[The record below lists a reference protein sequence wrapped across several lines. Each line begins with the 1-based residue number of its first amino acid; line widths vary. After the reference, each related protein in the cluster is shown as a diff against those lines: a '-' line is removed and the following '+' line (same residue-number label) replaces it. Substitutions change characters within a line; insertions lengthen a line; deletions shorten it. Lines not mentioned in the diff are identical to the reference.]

1 MCIVA
6 NQLGAKHACGFLV
19 LSDIL
24 ESRDVAHEGRRM
36 RSGVACEPWNMLL
49 LVLLKDEE
57 HLKRRQQGEEAEG
70 GGRGRER
77 TGEDGRGEDLTV
89 MESTAERGD
98 GLREDKATFLKSYFL
113 PRSLSW

>member
-24 ESRDVAHEGRRM
+24 ASRDVAHEGRRM
-36 RSGVACEPWNMLL
+36 RSGVACEPWNVLL

-77 TGEDGRGEDLTV
+77 RGPDSDGVHSRTWRW
-89 MESTAERGD
+89 T
-98 GLREDKATFLKSYFL
+98 
-113 PRSLSW
+113 